1 MAAEVEQPFTYDE
14 IQDWIAEVHD
24 LTGHI
29 PTICE
34 IAKGCHTGISWA
46 TVCLNDYQKS
56 LVAQC
61 LSQSV
66 K

>member
-1 MAAEVEQPFTYDE
+1 MAAEVGSSFTYQE
-14 IQDWIAEVHD
+14 ILEWIAEVHD

-29 PTICE
+29 PSIDE
-34 IAKGCHTGISWA
+34 LMNGCNIGVSWA

-61 LSQSV
+61 LT